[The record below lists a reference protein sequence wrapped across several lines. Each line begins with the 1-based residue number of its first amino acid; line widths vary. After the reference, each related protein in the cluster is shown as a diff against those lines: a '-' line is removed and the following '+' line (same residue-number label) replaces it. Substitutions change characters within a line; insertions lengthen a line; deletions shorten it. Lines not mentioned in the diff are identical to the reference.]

1 MTLMAKIIFIMDDQ
15 LEKYIRQHRAQFDEA
30 RPSAMLWD
38 KIAAAL
44 DTPDE
49 TPAPLQVV
57 HKRNTLRLTWQ
68 QYASIAAIGLLLL
81 AIGGALGSY
90 WTERTMSIS
99 APMALSLGDINDEYA
114 ELEHHYQQ
122 QVRVHLTALEA
133 LDAPHQ
139 DLLQDIEEL
148 NAAFEELKQE
158 LGRSTTQTDEEIIH
172 AMIENYQTRIEILE
186 RVRERLQST
195 APDFSP
201 AQDL

>member
-90 WTERTMSIS
+90 WTERTMPIS